1 MGLCE
6 RCKKAQATFHM
17 TNIEASGQKQERH
30 LCEHCAIEENL
41 MQPAK
46 PAVDIN
52 DLLES
57 FVAAGKSSGG
67 ANVTDLVCEN
77 CGISYI
83 EFRNQGLLGCPHDYD
98 AFAEPLARLLERAH
112 EGGTHHVGKAPK
124 SVGVRR
130 TTQQDVRRLK
140 RTLAEAVAAED
151 YERAARLR
159 DQIRQLE
166 ES

>member
-6 RCKKAQATFHM
+6 RCRKAQATFHM
-17 TNIEASGQKQERH
+17 TNIEPSGNKQERH
-30 LCEHCAIEENL
+30 LCERCAIEENL

-46 PAVDIN
+46 PPVDIN

-57 FVAAGKSSGG
+57 FVAAGKSSGP
-67 ANVTDLVCEN
+67 NVSNLVCDN

-83 EFRNQGLLGCPHDYD
+83 EFRNQGLLGCPNDYD
-98 AFAEPLARLLERAH
+98 VFAEPLARLLERAH

-140 RTLAEAVAAED
+140 RALSEAVAAED

-159 DQIRQLE
+159 DQIRQLAE
-166 ES
+166 P